1 MKVNLMS
8 RNLAGVI
15 AVMLIVSSCGKKS
28 ALQGDTVDATT
39 DYVYQRIDEI
49 ARNIKFPE
57 VSGDTIDMIKFSGL
71 HPDISGTKDF
81 RPAFERA
88 VREIERR
95 GGGVIYFRHTSG
107 KQAWV
112 KETDVYRFSGP
123 MDLTSNLAI
132 LLDPSIE
139 IRFDTIR
146 DNFMNEGDGVI
157 TRYEGTTIYGYSPL
171 VRAFNKE
178 NIIIKAVKGNGAQP
192 VISGNGEHWQ
202 SWARERDI
210 ADMEVGET
218 PGYIHLREVNNQ
230 NIPLRERRFTNMAL
244 RPDLVQFFM
253 CRNVLMDG
261 IFLKESPFWVVHSV
275 FSENLVFRNLL
286 YDAQV
291 VNNDGIDVESS
302 KNVLIE
308 NVIFNNHDDNIVI
321 KSGRDQEGMFGVD
334 ITGTVLEDISS
345 PYIERNRLGGK
356 TENVA
361 VRNCVFHGHHAV
373 CIGSEMSGGASDI
386 YIADCFSPQYVYM
399 ALYLK
404 GSRKRGGEVH
414 DIYMVNSRFNNVLN
428 DVVGL
433 VPNYDGDTTSLY
445 PSWFHDIYLH
455 GVKVKRANYGI
466 RSLGWPDR
474 EINDVYIRDLEVA
487 EVVNAPFI
495 IRQSRNIR
503 LENTWF
509 GGMRVDTIMHHH
521 DELYMPARQN

>member
-8 RNLAGVI
+8 RNIAGMI
-15 AVMLIVSSCGKKS
+15 AVLLFVTSCGNKS
-28 ALQGDTVDATT
+28 ALQDDTGDATT

-49 ARNIKFPE
+49 AGNIIIPE
-57 VSGDTIDMIKFSGL
+57 VGGDTIDMITFSGL
-71 HPDISGTKDF
+71 RPDISGTKDF

-88 VREIERR
+88 AREIERR
-95 GGGVIYFRHTSG
+95 GGGVIYFRHTRG
-107 KQAWV
+107 KKAWS

-123 MDLTSNLAI
+123 MNLVSNLAI
-132 LLDPSIE
+132 LLDPSVE

-146 DNFMNEGDGVI
+146 NKFRNEGDGVI

-171 VRAFNKE
+171 VRAINKE
-178 NIIIKAVKGNGAQP
+178 NIIIQAVKGNGAQP
-192 VISGNGEHWQ
+192 VISGSGEHWQ
-202 SWARERDI
+202 RWARQRDL
-210 ADMEVGET
+210 ADKADGET
-218 PGYIHLREVNNQ
+218 PGYLLLREVNNK
-230 NIPLRERRFTNMAL
+230 NTPLRERRFADMAL
-244 RPDLVQFFM
+244 RPDLVQFFL

-308 NVIFNNHDDNIVI
+308 NVIFNNHDDNVVI

-334 ITGTVLEDISS
+334 ITGTDLEDISS
-345 PYIERNRLGGK
+345 PYIEKNRLGGK

-414 DIYMVNSRFNNVLN
+414 DIYMVNSRFNSVLN

-433 VPNYDGDTTSLY
+433 VPNYDGDTTSMY
-445 PSWFHDIYLH
+445 PSWFHDIYLR

-474 EINDVYIRDLEVA
+474 VINNVYIRDLEIE
-487 EVVNAPFI
+487 EVVNAPFM
-495 IRQSRNIR
+495 IRQSSMIR

-509 GGMRVDTIMHHH
+509 DGVRVDTIMNHH
-521 DELYMPARQN
+521 DEQYMPTRQN